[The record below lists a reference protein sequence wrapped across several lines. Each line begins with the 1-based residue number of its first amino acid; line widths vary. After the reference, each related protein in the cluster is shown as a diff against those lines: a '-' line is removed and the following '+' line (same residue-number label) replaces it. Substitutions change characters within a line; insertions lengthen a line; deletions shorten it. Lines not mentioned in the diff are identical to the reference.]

1 MEVFFS
7 SWWNHVDITVR
18 LMPLTWFKIVVLKV
32 TGYKIKLLLIG
43 YLFSISFKWTSM
55 CLERSLVQ
63 LYTSSSYV
71 FSSLFAVLNKEN
83 FCLDSKLD
91 SKHIQ
96 NNYRTAG
103 IYQTMIML
111 LPKKKKH
118 FMTFSVSSVLCVQG
132 RMK

>member
-1 MEVFFS
+1 
-7 SWWNHVDITVR
+7 
-18 LMPLTWFKIVVLKV
+18 
-32 TGYKIKLLLIG
+32 
-43 YLFSISFKWTSM
+43 M